1 MMKRVLVVL
10 AVAFS
15 LCVAV
20 FPQALHYERPVDTA
34 PQEKDIGGGY
44 TTPPVQRP
52 LPRGA
57 WLLVLDFVLLA
68 AALCVAVWL
77 TLKRR
82 SRRAVFALS
91 LFSLVYFGFYREGCV
106 CPVGSLQNVAVALT
120 DPNYRIP
127 ILVTGT
133 FFLPLI
139 VAALF
144 GRAFCGGVCALGS
157 IQEFVLVKPL
167 TVPKRLDQA
176 LGLLKYVYLGA
187 AIWFAI
193 QPIASRDFLVCRF
206 DPFVGIFRRHGFAHM
221 YAIGAAFLIAGMFI
235 GRPYCRWLCPYGGL
249 LSWCARLAP
258 RGVTITPNRE
268 LDCGLCRDACPYGA
282 IENHRAVQSSCLYC
296 ARCYDSCPVH
306 RAEKGLIQIEGVPAA

>member
-1 MMKRVLVVL
+1 MMKRLVLVL
-10 AVAFS
+10 AAFFT
-15 LCVAV
+15 LCFAV
-20 FPQALHYERPVDTA
+20 YSQAIQYERPVDTA

-44 TTPPVQRP
+44 QTPPVQRP
-52 LPRGA
+52 LPRA
-57 WLLVLDFVLLA
+57 SWLLILDFVLLA
-68 AALCVAVWL
+68 AAMAVSVWL
-77 TLKRR
+77 VLKRR

-106 CPVGSLQNVAVALT
+106 CPVGSIQNVAVALT
-120 DPNYRIP
+120 DPTYHIP
-127 ILVTGT
+127 ILVTAT

-144 GRAFCGGVCALGS
+144 GRAFCGGVCALGA

-167 TVPKRLDQA
+167 TVPRRLDQA
-176 LGLLKYVYLGA
+176 LGLLKYVYLAA

-193 QPIASRDFLVCRF
+193 QPIASRDFLVCKF

-221 YAIGAAFLIAGMFI
+221 YAIGAAFLIGGMFI
-235 GRPYCRWLCPYGGL
+235 GRPYCRWFCPYGGL

-258 RGVTITPNRE
+258 RGVSITPNRE

-282 IENHRAVQSSCLYC
+282 IENYRAVQSSCLYC
-296 ARCYDSCPVH
+296 ARCYHSCPVH
-306 RAEKGLIQIEGVPAA
+306 RAESGLIPVEEIRPA